1 MINNVFSLREASGHS
16 DVEAHTRTHEEDL
29 WAEGIICRCLSR
41 FVLQPLT
48 PLESSIAYHVELD
61 ETGMRLVVITFFFLL
76 TRHTTSSSL
85 QTMNMANHLQMMS
98 LSRF

>member
-61 ETGMRLVVITFFFLL
+61 ETGMRLVIITFFFFVD
-76 TRHTTSSSL
+76 TSYHVLIASDHEYGKPPTVL
-85 QTMNMANHLQMMS
+85 S